1 MPTDKKKTCNRP
13 GAIGTIE
20 GSLEAST
27 MITIKAKIGG
37 TIEKRLEL
45 ERQRTGVDTASIVRI
60 ALDQYLH
67 SFEFYER
74 EGYKEESKDS
84 NDER

>member
-1 MPTDKKKTCNRP
+1 MSTNKKKTCNRAV
-13 GAIGTIE
+13 AIGTLE
-20 GSLEAST
+20 GSLEAS
-27 MITIKAKIGG
+27 MINIKAKIGG

-45 ERQRTGVDTASIVRI
+45 ERRRTGIDTASIVRI

-74 EGYKEESKDS
+74 EGYREDDKEP